1 MNKIPTL
8 SRAALSRIR
17 KQKRDRIR
25 AGVSYFVLCVIAVTM
40 IGPFVWMVSTSFKER
55 DDVMT
60 RRTRIIPWRVFSHLK
75 TPGGLQRIK
84 RLSDDGKMARVREI
98 LPGGTVGSLRTVPVE
113 DLVSEGRHY
122 IRAQNYPDAWEVG
135 NLGRAYLNTLIIAF
149 CVTFGKVLTSSLAAY
164 AFARLEFPGRD
175 SLFLAYLGTMMIPET
190 VTLIPLFIL
199 FRKVPE
205 FFNTLFSTDYFTA
218 PLYLGDYFVGTPMGV
233 DSYFSLIAPGLF
245 TAYGTFMLRQF
256 YMSIPR
262 DLEDAARIDGCGS
275 LVIWWRIIM
284 PLSKPAIVTLV
295 IFTFMGSWRMF
306 VWPLVIVDNPKMMPL
321 SVALK
326 LFQDQYAID
335 MTLLMAAS
343 VIALVP
349 ILIVYIFGQ
358 RYFTEGILLGAVKG

>member
-1 MNKIPTL
+1 M
-8 SRAALSRIR
+8 
-17 KQKRDRIR
+17 
-25 AGVSYFVLCVIAVTM
+25 V
-40 IGPFVWMVSTSFKER
+40 GPFIWMISTSFKER

-60 RRTRIIPWRVFSHLK
+60 KKFRLIPWRVFSYLK
-75 TPGGLQRIK
+75 TEEGLQRVR
-84 RLSDDGKMARVREI
+84 RLSDDGQVARVREI
-98 LPGGTVGSLRTVPVE
+98 LPDGSVGKLLTVSSA
-113 DLVSEGRHY
+113 DLVNKGRHY
-122 IRAQNYPDAWEVG
+122 LRLRNYPQAVEVG

-149 CVTFGKVLTSSLAAY
+149 CVTFGKVFTSSLAAF
-164 AFARLEFPGRD
+164 AFARLQFPGRD
-175 SLFLAYLGTMMIPET
+175 KLFLAYLGTMMIPET

-205 FFNTLFSTDYFTA
+205 LLNVLFSTNYFTT
-218 PLYLGDYFVGTPMGV
+218 PLYIGDFFVGTPMGV
-233 DSYFSLIAPGLF
+233 DSYFSLVAPGLF

-256 YMSIPR
+256 FMSIPR

-275 LVIWWRIIM
+275 LAIWWRIIL
-284 PLSKPAIVTLV
+284 PLSKPAMVTLV

-326 LFQDQYAID
+326 LFQDQYSVD

-343 VIALVP
+343 VIALIP
-349 ILIVYIFGQ
+349 ILIVYISGQ

>member
-1 MNKIPTL
+1 MISEVEL
-8 SRAALSRIR
+8 S
-17 KQKRDRIR
+17 KRRTRRRELVRRVI
-25 AGVSYFVLCVIAVTM
+25 SYTVLCIIALTM
-40 IGPFVWMVSTSFKER
+40 VGPFLWMISTSFKER

-60 RRTRIIPWRVFSHLK
+60 KKTRIIPWRVFSYVK
-75 TPGGLQRIK
+75 TAQGLQRVK
-84 RLSDDGKMARVREI
+84 LLSDDGSVARVREI
-98 LPGGTVGSLRTVPVE
+98 LPDGTVGSLGRVPSQEV
-113 DLVSEGRHY
+113 VSQGRY
-122 IRAQNYPDAWEVG
+122 YLRSRNYPEAWRVG
-135 NLGRAYLNTLIIAF
+135 NLGRAYLNTMIIAF
-149 CVTFGKVLTSSLAAY
+149 CVTFGKVLTSSLAAF
-164 AFARLEFPGRD
+164 AFARLNFPGRD
-175 SLFLAYLGTMMIPET
+175 KLFLAYLGTMMIPET

-205 FFNTLFSTDYFTA
+205 VLNVFLNTNYFTT
-218 PLYLGDYFVGTPMGV
+218 PLYIGDLFVGTPMGV
-233 DSYFSLIAPGLF
+233 DSYFSLVAPGLF

-256 YMSIPR
+256 FMSIPR

-275 LVIWWRIIM
+275 LAIWWRIIL
-284 PLSKPAIVTLV
+284 PLSKPAMVTLV

-326 LFQDQYAID
+326 LFQDQYSVD

-349 ILIVYIFGQ
+349 ILIVYVSGQ

>member
-1 MNKIPTL
+1 MLSELEL
-8 SRAALSRIR
+8 SRRH
-17 KQKRDRIR
+17 KRRRDAVRTVI
-25 AGVSYFVLCVIAVTM
+25 SYVVLCLIGLTM
-40 IGPFVWMVSTSFKER
+40 VGPFVWMISTSFKER

-60 RRTRIIPWRVFSHLK
+60 RELHIFPWRVFSYLK
-75 TPGGLQRIK
+75 TAEGLERVK
-84 RLSDDGKMARVREI
+84 KLSDDGRLARIREI
-98 LPGGTVGSLRTVPVE
+98 EPDGTVGRLRTVPSRDV
-113 DLVSEGRHY
+113 VSRESY
-122 IRAQNYPDAWEVG
+122 YLRARNYPEAWGAG

-149 CVTFGKVLTSSLAAY
+149 TITFGKVLTSSLAAF

-175 SLFLAYLGTMMIPET
+175 KLFLAYLGTMMIPET

-205 FFNTLFSTDYFTA
+205 ILNGLFHTSYFTTSF
-218 PLYLGDYFVGTPMGV
+218 YLGDWFIGTPMGV

-256 YMSIPR
+256 FMSIPR
-262 DLEDAARIDGCGS
+262 DLEDAARIDGCSS
-275 LVIWWRIIM
+275 LGIWWRIIL

-326 LFQDQYAID
+326 LFQDQYSVD
-335 MTLLMAAS
+335 MTLLMAAT

-349 ILIVYIFGQ
+349 ILIVYIAGQ

>member
-1 MNKIPTL
+1 MISELEL
-8 SRAALSRIR
+8 SKKR
-17 KQKRDRIR
+17 KRRRDFMRT
-25 AGVSYFVLCVIAVTM
+25 VTSYVVLCLISVMMV
-40 IGPFVWMVSTSFKER
+40 GPFLWMISTSFKEK

-60 RRTRIIPWRVFSHLK
+60 KRLRIIPWRVFSYLK
-75 TPGGLQRIK
+75 TGEGLQRVK
-84 RLSDDGKMARVREI
+84 KLSDNGQVARVREI
-98 LPGGTVGSLRTVPVE
+98 LPDGTVGSLRTVPSK
-113 DLVSEGRHY
+113 DLTSWERY
-122 IRAQNYPDAWEVG
+122 YLRTRNYPEAWEVG
-135 NLGRAYLNTLIIAF
+135 NLGRAYLNTVIIAF
-149 CVTFGKVLTSSLAAY
+149 CITLGKVLTSSLAAF

-175 SLFLAYLGTMMIPET
+175 KLFLAYLATMMIPET

-205 FFNTLFSTDYFTA
+205 ILNGLFQTNYFTA
-218 PLYLGDYFVGTPMGV
+218 PLYIGEWFVGTPMGV
-233 DSYFSLIAPGLF
+233 DSYFSLIVPGLF

-256 YMSIPR
+256 FMSIPR

-275 LVIWWRIIM
+275 LGIWWRIIL

-326 LFQDQYAID
+326 LFQDQYSVD
-335 MTLLMAAS
+335 MTLLMAAT

-349 ILIVYIFGQ
+349 ILIVYIAGQ

>member
-1 MNKIPTL
+1 MISEIEL
-8 SRAALSRIR
+8 SKRR
-17 KQKRDRIR
+17 KRRREFVRTVI
-25 AGVSYFVLCVIAVTM
+25 SYVVLCVIGLTM
-40 IGPFVWMVSTSFKER
+40 VGPFVWMISTSVKER

-60 RRTRIIPWRVFSHLK
+60 KKTRIVPWRVFSYLQ
-75 TPGGLQRIK
+75 TADGLRRVK
-84 RLSDDGKMARVREI
+84 LLSDDGTMARVREI
-98 LPGGTVGSLRTVPVE
+98 LPDGTVGSLRRVPSGEV
-113 DLVSEGRHY
+113 VSQGRHY
-122 IRAQNYPDAWEVG
+122 LRARNYPEAWRVG
-135 NLGRAYLNTLIIAF
+135 NLGRAYLNTLIIA
-149 CVTFGKVLTSSLAAY
+149 VSITFGKVLTSSLAAF
-164 AFARLEFPGRD
+164 AFARLNFPGRD
-175 SLFLAYLGTMMIPET
+175 KLFLAYLGTMMIPET
-190 VTLIPLFIL
+190 VTLIPLFVL

-205 FFNTLFSTDYFTA
+205 ILNTWFSTNYFTT
-218 PLYLGDYFVGTPMGV
+218 PLYIGDMFVGTPMGV

-256 YMSIPR
+256 FMSIPR

-275 LVIWWRIIM
+275 LAIWWRIII

-326 LFQDQYAID
+326 LFQDQYSVD
-335 MTLLMAAS
+335 MTLLMAAA

-349 ILIVYIFGQ
+349 ILIVYVSGQ

>member
-1 MNKIPTL
+1 MISKTEL
-8 SRAALSRIR
+8 SRRR
-17 KQKRDRIR
+17 KGRRDSAR
-25 AGVSYFVLCVIAVTM
+25 AVMSYAVLCLIGLTM
-40 IGPFVWMVSTSFKER
+40 VGPFLWMISTSFKER

-60 RRTRIIPWRVFSHLK
+60 RETHILPWRVFSYLK
-75 TPGGLQRIK
+75 TAEGLQRVK
-84 RLSDDGKMARVREI
+84 WLGEEGQMARVREI
-98 LPGGTVGSLRTVPVE
+98 LPDGSVGRLLTVSLE
-113 DLVSEGRHY
+113 NLVNRGRY
-122 IRAQNYPDAWEVG
+122 YLRWRNYPEAIEVG
-135 NLGRAYLNTLIIAF
+135 NLGRAYLNTVIIAF
-149 CVTFGKVLTSSLAAY
+149 CITFGKVLTSSLAAF
-164 AFARLEFPGRD
+164 AFARLNFPGRD
-175 SLFLAYLGTMMIPET
+175 KLFLAYLGTMMIPET

-205 FFNTLFSTDYFTA
+205 ILNGLFNTGYFTT
-218 PLYLGDYFVGTPMGV
+218 PLYLGDWFVGTPMGV

-256 YMSIPR
+256 FMSIPR

-275 LVIWWRIIM
+275 LAIWWRIII
-284 PLSKPAIVTLV
+284 PLSKPAMVTLV

-326 LFQDQYAID
+326 LFQDQYSVD

-349 ILIVYIFGQ
+349 ILIVYVSGQ
-358 RYFTEGILLGAVKG
+358 KYFTEGILLGAIKG